1 VGNLY
6 EIGGSAE
13 SCGPKGGGNTSMEKK
28 GTNDIVYGS
37 DNAFDFAILGG
48 GVGA

>member
-1 VGNLY
+1 VPT
-6 EIGGSAE
+6 AAAQ
-13 SCGPKGGGNTSMEKK
+13 KAGGNTSVEKK

-37 DNAFDFAILGG
+37 YNAFGFAILGG